1 VARLAELIE
10 DDKGKLDEQALL
22 AIIIG
27 LTFVGLEI
35 WTVVVMRQPFH
46 PGDFGDAAA
55 LYVVGSPG
63 GLGLRKLLERGRN
76 AGNPDQSS

>member
-1 VARLAELIE
+1 MARWAELIE

-22 AIIIG
+22 TMIIG
-27 LTFVGLEI
+27 LAFVGLEV
-35 WTVVVMRQPFH
+35 WTVVGLHQPFH

-76 AGNPDQSS
+76 GGNPDQSA

>member
-1 VARLAELIE
+1 MARWAELIE
-10 DDKGKLDEQALL
+10 DGKGKLDEQALL
-22 AIIIG
+22 AIVIG
-27 LTFVGLEI
+27 LAFVGLEV

-55 LYVVGSPG
+55 LFVVGAPG
-63 GLGLRKLLERGRN
+63 GLGLRSLLERSRN

>member
-1 VARLAELIE
+1 MARWAELIE

-22 AIIIG
+22 TIIIG
-27 LTFVGLEI
+27 LAFVGLEV
-35 WTVVVMRQPFH
+35 WTVVALRHPFR

-63 GLGLRKLLERGRN
+63 GLGLRKLLERGRS

>member
-1 VARLAELIE
+1 MAWAELIE

-27 LTFVGLEI
+27 LSFVALEI
-35 WTVVVMRQPFH
+35 WTVVVKGAPFH

-55 LYVVGSPG
+55 LFVVGSPG
-63 GLGLRKLLERGRN
+63 GLGLRALLEKRRDA
-76 AGNPDQSS
+76 AGNTDGPA